1 MKKYLKK
8 FTNKKM
14 TLIYTYTSFFCNKCN
29 TDLAERNYHYY
40 NKKGIK
46 LSINTDSRGAIL
58 HVKIN

>member
-1 MKKYLKK
+1 
-8 FTNKKM
+8 M